1 MTRTFLNWLHK
12 RLDYSCSDE
21 ERKEREKKKK
31 KKKKKNDFTPVT
43 YGIKKGI
50 MNLQPTFNDNKFC
63 VFMMTDFQGS
73 PLFQFL
79 NLISSFFP
87 FS

>member
-31 KKKKKNDFTPVT
+31 KKNDFTPVT
-43 YGIKKGI
+43 YEIKKG
-50 MNLQPTFNDNKFC
+50 NNEFATNF
-63 VFMMTDFQGS
+63 
-73 PLFQFL
+73 
-79 NLISSFFP
+79 
-87 FS
+87 

>member
-31 KKKKKNDFTPVT
+31 KKKKK
-43 YGIKKGI
+43 KKTI
-50 MNLQPTFNDNKFC
+50 
-63 VFMMTDFQGS
+63 S
-73 PLFQFL
+73 PR
-79 NLISSFFP
+79 
-87 FS
+87 

>member
-21 ERKEREKKKK
+21 ERKEREKTK

-43 YGIKKGI
+43 YEIKKG
-50 MNLQPTFNDNKFC
+50 NNEFATNF
-63 VFMMTDFQGS
+63 
-73 PLFQFL
+73 
-79 NLISSFFP
+79 
-87 FS
+87 

>member
-31 KKKKKNDFTPVT
+31 KKKKRFHPGNIWNKER
-43 YGIKKGI
+43 
-50 MNLQPTFNDNKFC
+50 DNEFATN
-63 VFMMTDFQGS
+63 F
-73 PLFQFL
+73 
-79 NLISSFFP
+79 
-87 FS
+87 